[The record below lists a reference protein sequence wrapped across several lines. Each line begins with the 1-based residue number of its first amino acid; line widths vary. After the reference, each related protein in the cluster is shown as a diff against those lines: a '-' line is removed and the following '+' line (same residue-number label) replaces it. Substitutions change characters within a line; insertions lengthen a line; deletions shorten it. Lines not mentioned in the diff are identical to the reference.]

1 MSFQNISIRGLTL
14 SVLGALAIGTIAVSL
29 FGVNNFSA
37 TAFESQQKA
46 IQRMVH
52 IATKQAESVMHDR
65 TIEMVETFENELRAA
80 TKKMQKSPGDSSSI
94 SKVVDHLNDFFHQRY
109 ATTGLLSIKKLRLY
123 DKDLNYLLKS
133 SEGISGLDKKLPKDL
148 LNKAKGRKGA
158 ERLKTVS
165 STWTTSKGS
174 MHSMLVPIGGLRAI
188 AYLEVIVSPEFSL
201 QTVAEIV
208 NLPLQIESADGTTL
222 FESDQWQASETNDS
236 MPIRYTYQ
244 DDLGETS
251 LTLIVLE
258 DMTAFYSG
266 INNAQMVMVGGVVI
280 LVILGVLVSLWAFN
294 AHVFKP
300 LNNLVINMG
309 LCADG
314 DLSIQVK
321 QQGLRD
327 IQVLNTALS
336 QLIEK
341 LRLQVGSISQSAG
354 SVASS
359 AEQLSAVTE
368 QSSAVAQRQM
378 TENSQVTNAINEMSI
393 AVQEVAESAVSAAK
407 AAQDADTAAQ
417 SGRSVVNETID
428 SIKTLAE
435 EVEQST
441 EVIKRV
447 EGDSETVATVLDVIR
462 DIAEQTNLLALNAA
476 IEAARAG
483 EQGRGFAVVADEV
496 RTLAG
501 RTRDSTQEIEK
512 IIDSLQGEVRHATKS
527 MQSGCERARAGVE
540 QAHRAEEALLSIT
553 DAVSTIASMN
563 DQIASAVEE
572 QSAMSE
578 EIKNNVD
585 NISQLAQD
593 SARGAVDSAQN
604 AEELSQLA
612 LDLNQLVTH
621 FKT

>member
-1 MSFQNISIRGLTL
+1 MNFQNISIRGLTL
-14 SVLGALAIGTIAVSL
+14 SVLGALAIGTIGVSL

-37 TAFESQQKA
+37 TALESRQKA

-52 IATKQAESVMHDR
+52 IAAKQAESTMHDR
-65 TIEMVETFENELRAA
+65 TIEMVETFEKELRTV
-80 TKKMQKSPGDSSSI
+80 TKKMQRSLGDSSSTSEVI
-94 SKVVDHLNDFFHQRY
+94 YHLNEFYHQRY
-109 ATTGLLSIKKLRLY
+109 VTTGILSVKKLRLY
-123 DKDLNYLLKS
+123 DTELNYLLQS
-133 SEGISGLDKKLPKDL
+133 SKGINGLDNSLPKDL
-148 LNKAKGRKGA
+148 LNKAKGRTGA
-158 ERLKTVS
+158 ERLKTLS

-174 MHSMLVPIGGLRAI
+174 MRSMLVPIGGLHPI
-188 AYLEVIVSPEFSL
+188 AYLEVIVSPEFNL
-201 QTVAEIV
+201 QTVTDII

-222 FESDQWQASETNDS
+222 FESDQWQTSQTKNS
-236 MPIRYTYQ
+236 MPIRYSYK
-244 DDLGETS
+244 DDAGETS

-258 DMTAFYSG
+258 DMAAFYSG

-294 AHVFKP
+294 VHVFKP

-314 DLSIQVK
+314 NLSIQVK

-341 LRLQVGSISQSAG
+341 LRIQVSSISESAG

-359 AEQLSAVTE
+359 AEQLSTVTE

-378 TENSQVTNAINEMSI
+378 TQNSQVTNAVNEMASS
-393 AVQEVAESAVSAAK
+393 VQEVSESAVNAAK
-407 AAQDADTAAQ
+407 AAQEADTAAQ
-417 SGRSVVNETID
+417 SGRSVVNETIN

-476 IEAARAG
+476 M
-483 EQGRGFAVVADEV
+483 
-496 RTLAG
+496 
-501 RTRDSTQEIEK
+501 RTRT
-512 IIDSLQGEVRHATKS
+512 G
-527 MQSGCERARAGVE
+527 ARFCGSSRRS
-540 QAHRAEEALLSIT
+540 QNIGWTHPRL
-553 DAVSTIASMN
+553 N
-563 DQIASAVEE
+563 PRNR
-572 QSAMSE
+572 
-578 EIKNNVD
+578 KNYRK
-585 NISQLAQD
+585 LT
-593 SARGAVDSAQN
+593 R
-604 AEELSQLA
+604 
-612 LDLNQLVTH
+612 
-621 FKT
+621 